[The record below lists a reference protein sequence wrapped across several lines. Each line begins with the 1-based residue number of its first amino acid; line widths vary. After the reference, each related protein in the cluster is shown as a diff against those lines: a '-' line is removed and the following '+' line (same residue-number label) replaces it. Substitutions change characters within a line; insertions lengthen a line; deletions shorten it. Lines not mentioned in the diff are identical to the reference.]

1 MLGLSAFGR
10 QGDEKPFEEPEA
22 EYAPYR
28 RYVEK
33 LLLPVVIYMSNCRV
47 EGVMH
52 VTYHHRALDIL
63 NGPETFLPVTQ
74 ARIFRDLSN
83 ELICTQEFVAV
94 AKSQIVCLY
103 ETGKAVEP
111 MSVESDEEE
120 EASEESTE
128 SGDES
133 AESSEATD
141 ESAESSEPAKESS
154 E

>member
-10 QGDEKPFEEPEA
+10 QGEDKPFEEPEM

-33 LLLPVVIYMSNCRV
+33 LLLPVVVYMNNCRI

-74 ARIFRDLSN
+74 ARIFRGMTN
-83 ELICTQEFVAV
+83 ELICTQDFVAV

-111 MSVESDEEE
+111 MTVESDEEA
-120 EASEESTE
+120 EASEESAE
-128 SGDES
+128 ES
-133 AESSEATD
+133 AESPEATE
-141 ESAESSEPAKESS
+141 ESAESSEPAKESN